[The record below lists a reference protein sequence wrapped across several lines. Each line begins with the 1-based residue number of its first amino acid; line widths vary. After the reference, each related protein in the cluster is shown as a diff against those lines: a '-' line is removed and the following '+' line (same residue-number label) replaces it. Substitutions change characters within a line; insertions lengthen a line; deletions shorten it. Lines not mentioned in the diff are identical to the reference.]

1 VWARVCDEPDATPPV
16 FGAEFRVGYDAPFSF
31 RMNKPTVLSTGEWLM
46 PVTHAAKPIHAWS
59 TGYNDS
65 QEPTLHGVGI
75 STEEGKRGSSTAR

>member
-1 VWARVCDEPDATPPV
+1 MWARVCDEPDATPPV
-16 FGAEFRVGYDAPFSF
+16 FGAGDDAPFPF
-31 RMNKPTVLSTGEWLM
+31 RMNKPPVLSTGKWLM
-46 PVTHAAKPIHAWS
+46 PVTHAAKPIHARS